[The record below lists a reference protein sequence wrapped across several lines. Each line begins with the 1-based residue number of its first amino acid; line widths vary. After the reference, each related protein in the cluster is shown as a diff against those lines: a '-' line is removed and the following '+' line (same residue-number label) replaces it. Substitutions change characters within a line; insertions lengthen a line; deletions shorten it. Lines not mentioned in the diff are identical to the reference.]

1 MLRREAFANAF
12 SAAAVIFYIFL
23 FLLKIIAPPF
33 FRLFLNSQFLGADIS
48 SQIPKFNIINFM
60 GTLIA
65 ILITT
70 WIIGYLVASIYNN
83 QLKK

>member
-1 MLRREAFANAF
+1 MLKPEAFANALAGA
-12 SAAAVIFYIFL
+12 SVIFYIFL

-33 FRLFLNSQFLGADIS
+33 FKLFLNSQFLGADITS
-48 SQIPKFNIINFM
+48 LVPKISFVNFI

-65 ILITT
+65 IIITS
-70 WIIGYLVASIYNN
+70 WVLGYLIAVIYNN